1 MGVRNFSYEIL
12 AQKFM
17 HYVRSVEGE
26 GSLYAARSIQRKE
39 ARFHRLHR
47 LHYTPNDRIF
57 FQYISIHH
65 FRNNINSLFLISSLQ
80 ILKRRNKNR
89 KQLLTSTT
97 LLYKIPPFSKSRK
110 RESTSERIN
119 KQKKKRIESKKRRG
133 REMIH
138 RQRNRGVQP

>member
-1 MGVRNFSYEIL
+1 
-12 AQKFM
+12 M

-65 FRNNINSLFLISSLQ
+65 FRNNINSLFLISSVQ
-80 ILKRRNKNR
+80 ILKRRNKKR

-97 LLYKIPPFSKSRK
+97 LLYNSPVFKIAQTRA
-110 RESTSERIN
+110 STNERIN
-119 KQKKKRIESKKRRG
+119 KQKKNESNRR
-133 REMIH
+133 
-138 RQRNRGVQP
+138 NVVAAK